1 LFACGGS
8 YGSGDTDM
16 QSVFNVSWRRVGG
29 SYGSGDTDM
38 QSVFNVSW
46 RRVGGLR
53 FLKLG
58 RITFMVC
65 LSREYVAFGQ
75 LRENVSRTNP
85 PCNHRR

>member
-1 LFACGGS
+1 MR
-8 YGSGDTDM
+8 DI
-16 QSVFNVSWRRVGG
+16 
-29 SYGSGDTDM
+29 
-38 QSVFNVSW
+38 FNVSW

-75 LRENVSRTNP
+75 LRENISRTNR